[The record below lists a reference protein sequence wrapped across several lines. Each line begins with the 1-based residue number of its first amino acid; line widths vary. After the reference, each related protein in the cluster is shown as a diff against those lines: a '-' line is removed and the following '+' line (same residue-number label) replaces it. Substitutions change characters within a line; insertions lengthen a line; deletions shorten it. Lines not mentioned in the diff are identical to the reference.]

1 MRRFRLWSRFSA
13 VPAAAALAL
22 ALSPA
27 LPDAAAAEPV
37 TVVTSIKPVHS
48 LVAAAMQGAG
58 TPHLIVEGGASP
70 HSYGLKPSDA
80 AALEKARVVV
90 WVGEGLETFLASSI
104 ATLAKNAE
112 VVELA
117 EIPGLTR
124 LPYRAGGA
132 WEKHL
137 HDEDHPEED
146 HPKEDHGAQG
156 GHAEAAA
163 SQVHEDEHEHEEHT
177 GQEDEHG
184 HGEVDMHLWLDPEN
198 AKAIVAAVAE
208 ALTRA
213 DPGNS
218 GIYLANAKIMSHRLD
233 QLVQEVEYD
242 LTPVKDAPFVVFH
255 DAFQYFDTRFALNN
269 VGSVTVDPDR
279 QPGAARLKQIR
290 ATISELG
297 ARCVFAEPQFEPRLL
312 NVVTEGTQAK
322 VGLLDPLGADIPD
335 GPELYFELLRRNAA
349 ALRDCLEI
357 TG

>member
-1 MRRFRLWSRFSA
+1 MRRPRLWSCF
-13 VPAAAALAL
+13 PAALAALAL
-22 ALSPA
+22 ASVLPA
-27 LPDAAAAEPV
+27 SAAPV

-70 HSYGLKPSDA
+70 HSYSLKPSDA
-80 AALEKARVVV
+80 AALEEAKVVV
-90 WVGEGLETFLASSI
+90 WVGESLETFLASSI
-104 ATLAKNAE
+104 ATLAQDAE
-112 VVELA
+112 VVELSG
-117 EIPGLTR
+117 IPGLKL

-132 WEKHL
+132 WEAHEEEEE
-137 HDEDHPEED
+137 HDES
-146 HPKEDHGAQG
+146 HGDG
-156 GHAEAAA
+156 
-163 SQVHEDEHEHEEHT
+163 
-177 GQEDEHG
+177 EHG
-184 HGEVDMHLWLDPEN
+184 ETDMHLWLDPDN

-213 DPGNS
+213 DPDNS
-218 GIYLANAKIMSHRLD
+218 GIYLANTRIMSYRLD

-242 LTPVKDAPFVVFH
+242 LAPVKDAPFVVFH

-290 ATISELG
+290 AKVAELG

-312 NVVTEGTQAK
+312 EVVTEGTQAK

-349 ALRDCLEI
+349 ALKDCL
-357 TG
+357 G

>member
-1 MRRFRLWSRFSA
+1 
-13 VPAAAALAL
+13 LAL
-22 ALSPA
+22 ALSLAATP
-27 LPDAAAAEPV
+27 PAAAETV

-58 TPHLIVEGGASP
+58 TPHLIVGGGASP
-70 HSYGLKPSDA
+70 HSYSLKPSDA
-80 AALEKARVVV
+80 AALEEAQVVV

-104 ATLAKNAE
+104 ATLAKDAE

-117 EIPGLTR
+117 EIPGLKR

-132 WEKHL
+132 W
-137 HDEDHPEED
+137 DDHAHEE
-146 HPKEDHGAQG
+146 
-156 GHAEAAA
+156 
-163 SQVHEDEHEHEEHT
+163 EHEHEE
-177 GQEDEHG
+177 EHG
-184 HGEVDMHLWLDPEN
+184 EAHGDHGEIDMHLWLDPDN
-198 AKAIVAAVAE
+198 AKAIVTAVAE

-213 DPGNS
+213 DPDNS
-218 GIYLANAKIMSHRLD
+218 GIYLANTKIMSYRLD

-242 LTPVKDAPFVVFH
+242 LAAVKDAPFVVFH

-290 ATISELG
+290 AKIAELG

-312 NVVTEGTQAK
+312 EVVTEGTEAK

-335 GPELYFELLRRNAA
+335 GPELYFELLRRNAT
-349 ALRDCLEI
+349 ALKDCLQS
-357 TG
+357 

>member
-1 MRRFRLWSRFSA
+1 MRRPRLWSCFSA
-13 VPAAAALAL
+13 GPAALTALTLALTAALAGT
-22 ALSPA
+22 
-27 LPDAAAAEPV
+27 AAAEPV
-37 TVVTSIKPVHS
+37 AVVTSIKPVHS
-48 LVAAAMQGAG
+48 LVAAAMQGTG

-70 HSYGLKPSDA
+70 HSYSLKPSDA
-80 AALEKARVVV
+80 AALERAKVVV

-104 ATLAKNAE
+104 ATLAKDAE

-117 EIPGLTR
+117 EIPGLKR

-132 WEKHL
+132 WDA
-137 HDEDHPEED
+137 HDDGEHDAAQG
-146 HPKEDHGAQG
+146 DHG
-156 GHAEAAA
+156 EI
-163 SQVHEDEHEHEEHT
+163 
-177 GQEDEHG
+177 
-184 HGEVDMHLWLDPEN
+184 DMHLWLDPDN

-213 DPGNS
+213 DPDNS
-218 GIYLANAKIMSHRLD
+218 GIYLANTKIMSYRLD

-242 LTPVKDAPFVVFH
+242 LAPVKDAPFVVFH

-290 ATISELG
+290 AKIAELG

-312 NVVTEGTQAK
+312 DVITEGTEAK

-349 ALRDCLEI
+349 ALKDCLE
-357 TG
+357 GAG

>member
-1 MRRFRLWSRFSA
+1 MRRSRLWSCFSPG
-13 VPAAAALAL
+13 PAALAALAL
-22 ALSPA
+22 ALTAA
-27 LPDAAAAEPV
+27 LPGTAAAEPV

-48 LVAAAMQGAG
+48 LVAAAMQGTG

-70 HSYGLKPSDA
+70 HSYSLKPSDA
-80 AALEKARVVV
+80 AALEQAKVVV

-104 ATLAKNAE
+104 ATLAKDAE

-117 EIPGLTR
+117 EIPGLKR

-132 WEKHL
+132 W
-137 HDEDHPEED
+137 DDHAQEE
-146 HPKEDHGAQG
+146 
-156 GHAEAAA
+156 
-163 SQVHEDEHEHEEHT
+163 EHEEA
-177 GQEDEHG
+177 QEEEHG
-184 HGEVDMHLWLDPEN
+184 DHGEIDMHLWLDPDN

-218 GIYLANAKIMSHRLD
+218 GIYLANTKIMSYRLD
-233 QLVQEVEYD
+233 QLVQEVEVD
-242 LTPVKDAPFVVFH
+242 LAPVKNQPFVVFH

-290 ATISELG
+290 AKIAELG

-312 NVVTEGTQAK
+312 EVVTEGTEAK

-349 ALRDCLEI
+349 ALKDCLES
-357 TG
+357 